1 VTGLSIYE
9 RCDACAQCDKG
20 GCRACLGS
28 LLDGPPPADPART
41 AALRREVAE
50 ANARRDEQVLR
61 LSRG

>member
-28 LLDGPPPADPART
+28 LLDGPPPDPERT
-41 AALRREVAE
+41 AAFRRQVAE
-50 ANARRDEQVLR
+50 AHARRDESMLG
-61 LSRG
+61 LSQAG